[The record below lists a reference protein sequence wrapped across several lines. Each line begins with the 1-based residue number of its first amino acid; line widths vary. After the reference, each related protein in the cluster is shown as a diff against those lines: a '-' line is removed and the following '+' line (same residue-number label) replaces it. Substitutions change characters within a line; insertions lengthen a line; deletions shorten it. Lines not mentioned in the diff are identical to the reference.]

1 MWTIFIALILGGLL
15 GGSNKLPKSVYKY
28 TDKLTLVGLIIL
40 LFSMG
45 VSIGNNDEILK
56 HLDSLGIQALAIAT
70 FSIIG
75 SVLAIWFLQRNIFRG
90 GEN

>member
-15 GGSNKLPKSVYKY
+15 GWSNLLPKSVYQY
-28 TDKLTLVGLIIL
+28 TDKLTMVGLMIL

-45 VSIGNNDEILK
+45 ISIGINEEILK
-56 HLDSLGIQALAIAT
+56 HLDSLGIQALAIAS

-75 SVLAIWFLQRNIFRG
+75 SVLALWFLQRKIFRG